1 MPLLDHFHP
10 PLQKLWT
17 WESFHATWA
26 VELAGLLNDGLLPP
40 SFVALPLTQVATRV
54 EIDVATLNGSGAVV
68 PPQSAGGVTTIPSLW
83 APPQPIVDAP
93 IDFTH
98 LDLFEVQIR
107 REDDSPR
114 LAAAIELVSPGN
126 KDRESHRRAFS
137 INCANY
143 LQEGVGLLVVDVVT
157 HRSGDLH
164 GDLLALLGLTPS
176 VEGTPSPS
184 PDLYA
189 AAYRTAGPAE
199 ASRLRAWRE
208 ALALDA
214 PLPKMPLWILEER
227 CVPVDLEAAYSAAR
241 RRLLMR

>member
-10 PLQKLWT
+10 PLQKTWT

-26 VELAGLLNDGLLPP
+26 VELAGMLNDGLLPP
-40 SFVALPLTQVATRV
+40 SFVALPLTQVGTRV
-54 EIDVATLNGSGAVV
+54 EIDVATLNGSGAAV
-68 PPQSAGGVTTIPSLW
+68 PPQGAGGAATVAAVW
-83 APPQPIVDAP
+83 APPQPILDVP

-107 REDDSPR
+107 REDDSFR

-126 KDRESHRRAFS
+126 KDRESHRRAFA
-137 INCANY
+137 IKCANY

-164 GDLLALLGLTPS
+164 GDLLALPGLTAPPGGAAPS
-176 VEGTPSPS
+176 
-184 PDLYA
+184 DLYA

-208 ALALDA
+208 VLALDA

-227 CVPVDLEAAYSAAR
+227 FVPVDLEAAYSAAR
-241 RRLLMR
+241 RRLAMR

>member
-10 PLQKLWT
+10 PLQKIWT

-26 VELAGLLNDGLLPP
+26 VELAGMLNDGRLPP
-40 SFVALPLTQVATRV
+40 SFVALPLTSVGTRV
-54 EIDVATLNGSGAVV
+54 EIDVATLNGSGAAG
-68 PPQSAGGVTTIPSLW
+68 PPQPAGGVATAPAIW
-83 APPQPIVDAP
+83 APSQPALDAP

-107 REDDSPR
+107 REDDSFR

-126 KDRESHRRAFS
+126 KDRESHRRAFA
-137 INCANY
+137 IKCANY
-143 LQEGVGLLVVDVVT
+143 LQEGVGLVVVDIVT
-157 HRSGDLH
+157 NRSGHMH
-164 GDLLALLGLTPS
+164 GELLDLLGLTPS
-176 VEGTPSPS
+176 PGAASPE
-184 PDLYA
+184 LYA

-199 ASRLRAWRE
+199 ASRLRAWVE

>member
-10 PLQKLWT
+10 PLKKPWT

-26 VELAGLLNDGLLPP
+26 VELAGLLNNGLLPP
-40 SFVALPLTQVATRV
+40 SFVALPLTQVGTRV
-54 EIDVATLNGSGAVV
+54 EIDVAALNGSGAGV
-68 PPQSAGGVTTIPSLW
+68 PPQDAGGVATIPAVW
-83 APPQPIVDAP
+83 APPHPILDAS

-137 INCANY
+137 IKCANY

-157 HRSGDLH
+157 HRSGNLH
-164 GDLLALLGLTPS
+164 GELLTMLRLN
-176 VEGTPSPS
+176 PSPGDAPS
-184 PDLYA
+184 DLYT
-189 AAYRTAGPAE
+189 AAYRTFGPVE

-214 PLPKMPLWILEER
+214 PLPTMPLWIMEDR
-227 CVPVDLEAAYSAAR
+227 RVPVDLEAAYSAAR